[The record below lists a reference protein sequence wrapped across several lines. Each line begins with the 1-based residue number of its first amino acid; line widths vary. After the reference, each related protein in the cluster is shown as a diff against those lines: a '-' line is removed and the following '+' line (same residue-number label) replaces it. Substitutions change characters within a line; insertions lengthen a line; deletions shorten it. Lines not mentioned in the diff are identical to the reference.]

1 MYNICTSN
9 LNVLATCENKI
20 GSIKNIWYFN
30 NRGNRLKMRMRY
42 TEIAQNNHL
51 QIQMYLTSKKKWIER
66 IGGKSSFNG
75 EFRIYIPVVKHLQ
88 IFIVSNVEYTK
99 KLASLFKWKLYKCK
113 MVNCKMHKIF
123 RFTLLKQ
130 SAVLCWRTEH
140 YELQAWNILTF
151 SWWVCLQ

>member
-1 MYNICTSN
+1 MIIQVALTIC
-9 LNVLATCENKI
+9 
-20 GSIKNIWYFN
+20 IKNCQ
-30 NRGNRLKMRMRY
+30 NRPKLAIEMY
-42 TEIAQNNHL
+42 L

-130 SAVLCWRTEH
+130 SAVLCWRTEN
-140 YELQAWNILTF
+140 YELQALNIFNKINREKATLR
-151 SWWVCLQ
+151 VQYLNLLI

>member
-1 MYNICTSN
+1 MLFLS
-9 LNVLATCENKI
+9 
-20 GSIKNIWYFN
+20 
-30 NRGNRLKMRMRY
+30 
-42 TEIAQNNHL
+42 
-51 QIQMYLTSKKKWIER
+51 SKKKRIKR

-130 SAVLCWRTEH
+130 SAVLCWRTEN
-140 YELQAWNILTF
+140 YELQALNILTA
-151 SWWVCLQ
+151 SRWVLWRKSIYYKTKIMNNFDFNNFELVQKNLTLNDD

>member
-1 MYNICTSN
+1 MYLHVHFLSC
-9 LNVLATCENKI
+9 
-20 GSIKNIWYFN
+20 F
-30 NRGNRLKMRMRY
+30 
-42 TEIAQNNHL
+42 
-51 QIQMYLTSKKKWIER
+51 LTSKKKWIER

-75 EFRIYIPVVKHLQ
+75 EFWIYIPVVKHLQ

-123 RFTLLKQ
+123 RFTFVKQ

-140 YELQAWNILTF
+140 YELQPWNILTLRFESVYKKICSYYLF
-151 SWWVCLQ
+151 SISGTFTQVGPFLGSRLIGHNNPCIFCVSSQPFC